1 MRYLAIILALVLAC
15 SSMQL
20 QGQAYKYKQGSTPS
34 MGQSDSWR
42 RDMTA
47 TIFKVSEHFLFRDY
61 QRNHLFMSGES
72 GAMMRARYKM
82 GPDRYENYRL
92 DKPLPLKKGKLYL
105 VASDGENNSLFA
117 HYSGIYLG
125 EYRQEKGKPTF
136 IREGIGID
144 KTRIRGTDTAKYYIG
159 YYKNNKRHGL
169 GFYVDPKGNMYAGE
183 WKRGRLIGKTKRALT
198 PEEAEKIGDYVR
210 KINNLL

>member
-1 MRYLAIILALVLAC
+1 MRYFAIILALVLAC

-20 QGQAYKYKQGSTPS
+20 QGQDKGKQPDYSYAYPQLH
-34 MGQSDSWR
+34 R
-42 RDMTA
+42 
-47 TIFKVSEHFLFRDY
+47 Y
-61 QRNHLFMSGES
+61 QRGTVFDLSEKLLNRKYMYRVNDPWLDVSKEFRKINRSL
-72 GAMMRARYKM
+72 
-82 GPDRYENYRL
+82 GPARYENYRL

-183 WKRGRLIGKTKRALT
+183 WKRGRLIGKTKRVLT
-198 PEEAEKIGDYVR
+198 PEESEKIGDYVR